1 MNNKEQIKN
10 VYDEIHASDA
20 LFRKVKNMNKKES
33 KTRNIVKFAA
43 TAAAGLALMLATSN
57 GICYAATGETL
68 TTKVKYFINGI
79 EQEADI
85 DWKQDGDVTYG
96 EFELEVNE
104 NDDVH
109 VEVTDEI
116 METTVTDSEE

>member
-20 LFRKVKNMNKKES
+20 LFRKVRNMNKKES
-33 KTRNIVKFAA
+33 KSRNIVKFAA

-79 EQEADI
+79 ERTQI
-85 DWKQDGDVTYG
+85 LIGSRMVT
-96 EFELEVNE
+96 LPTVNL
-104 NDDVH
+104 NLK
-109 VEVTDEI
+109 
-116 METTVTDSEE
+116 